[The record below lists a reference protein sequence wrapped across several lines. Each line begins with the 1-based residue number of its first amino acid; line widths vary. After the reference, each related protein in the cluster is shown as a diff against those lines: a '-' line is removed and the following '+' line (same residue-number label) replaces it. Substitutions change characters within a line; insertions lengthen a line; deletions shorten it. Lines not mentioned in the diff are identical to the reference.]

1 MLPRAGVNPRRS
13 GSWSGSLTRRK
24 PRATIPPLMST
35 FRGGVHPH
43 GEKRATAHKPIE
55 ALPLPTRVCIPLS
68 QHAGAPSKPA
78 VQTGDAVRTGTLIG
92 EPDGRISAATH
103 ASVSGIV
110 ADVAD
115 LPHPLTG
122 LRSPTVVIDSD
133 GRDTP
138 DDAIRERDYS
148 GFTVEQIVEVLRRSG
163 VVGMGGAAFPT
174 YFKLTPPKEKPI
186 DTLLVN
192 GCECEPFLTAD
203 HRLMLEQPAEIVEG
217 AAIMAKVLGVK
228 NVTIV
233 IEDNKPDAVKT
244 MTVAAASSG
253 FKVRK
258 IKTKYPQGAEK
269 QLIKVCLRREVAS
282 GGLPMDV
289 GCVVHN
295 VGTALSVRDAL
306 RFNRPLY
313 ERVLTVTGPGVRE
326 PKNLRVRVG
335 TPVRNLTDFCGGYA
349 TEVGKLILG
358 GPMMG
363 IAVSSDEAPV
373 VKGTSGVLVIDRAA
387 TVFDEHDCIRCGRCV
402 QVCPMDLAPLR
413 LNNLIRRGQLDAA
426 EAEHVKDCIEC
437 GCCAYACPS
446 KIRLVHQFKYAK
458 SEIATRERKQ

>member
-1 MLPRAGVNPRRS
+1 
-13 GSWSGSLTRRK
+13 
-24 PRATIPPLMST
+24 MST

-43 GEKRATAHKPIE
+43 EDKQATADKPIE
-55 ALPLPTRVCIPLS
+55 VLPLPARVWIPLS
-68 QHAGAPSKPA
+68 QHAGAPSKPVVA
-78 VQTGDAVRTGTLIG
+78 RGDAVRTGTLIG
-92 EPDGRISAATH
+92 EPNGRISSATH
-103 ASVSGIV
+103 ASVSGVV

-122 LRSPTVVIDSD
+122 HRSPTVIIDSD
-133 GRDTP
+133 GTDTP

-148 GFTVEQIVEVLRRSG
+148 GFTVEQIVEVLRLSG

-174 YFKLTPPKEKPI
+174 HFKLSPPKEKPI

-217 AAIMAKVLGVK
+217 AGIMARVLGVK
-228 NVTIV
+228 NVLVV

-244 MTVAAASSG
+244 MAAAAASAG

-258 IKTKYPQGAEK
+258 VRTKYPQGAEK
-269 QLIKVCLRREVAS
+269 QLIKACLKREVPS

-289 GCVVHN
+289 GCVVQN
-295 VGTALSVRDAL
+295 VGTALVVRDAL
-306 RFNRPLY
+306 RFGRPLY

-326 PKNLRVRVG
+326 PKNLRVRIG
-335 TPVRNLTDFCGGYA
+335 TPVRSLIDFCGGYA

-363 IAVSSDEAPV
+363 IAVSSDEVPV
-373 VKGTSGVLVIDRAA
+373 VKGTSGVLVLDREA

-402 QVCPMDLAPLR
+402 QVCPMGLAPLR
-413 LNNLIRRGQLDAA
+413 LNNLIRRGRLAAA
-426 EAEHVKDCIEC
+426 EAEYVKDCIEC

-458 SEIATRERKQ
+458 SEIAARERKQ

>member
-1 MLPRAGVNPRRS
+1 ML
-13 GSWSGSLTRRK
+13 
-24 PRATIPPLMST
+24 T
-35 FRGGVHPH
+35 FRGGVHPR
-43 GEKRATAHKPIE
+43 EDKEATEHKPVE
-55 ALPLPTRVCIPLS
+55 VLPLPARVFIPLS
-68 QHAGAPSKPA
+68 QHTGAPSKP
-78 VQTGDAVRTGTLIG
+78 VVKKGDLVKTGTMVG
-92 EPDGRISAATH
+92 EPGGRISAATH
-103 ASVSGIV
+103 ASVSGTI

-122 LRSPTVVIDSD
+122 RRGPTVVIDSD
-133 GRDTP
+133 GVDTL

-148 GFTVEQIVEVLRRSG
+148 GFTTEQIVETLRLSG

-217 AAIMAKVLGVK
+217 VAIMSKVLGVK
-228 NVTIV
+228 NVVIV

-244 MTVAAASSG
+244 MNGAVASSG

-258 IKTKYPQGAEK
+258 LKTKYPQGAEK
-269 QLIKVCLRREVAS
+269 QLIKATVRREVPS

-289 GCVVHN
+289 GCVVQN
-295 VGTALSVRDAL
+295 VGTALAARDAL
-306 RFNRPLY
+306 RLNRPLF
-313 ERVLTVTGPGVRE
+313 ERVTTVTGPGIKE
-326 PKNLRVRVG
+326 PKNLRVRIG
-335 TPVRNLTDFCGGYA
+335 TPVKTLIDFCGGYA
-349 TEVGKLILG
+349 TEVGKLIMG

-363 IAVSSDEAPV
+363 IAVSSDEVPV
-373 VKGTSGVLVIDRAA
+373 VKGTSGVLVLDPAA
-387 TVFDEHDCIRCGRCV
+387 TVSDEHDCIRCGRCV
-402 QVCPMDLAPLR
+402 EVCPMGLAPLR

-426 EAEHVKDCIEC
+426 KDEHVKDCIEC
-437 GCCAYACPS
+437 GCCAYACPA

-458 SEIATRERKQ
+458 SEIAAMERK